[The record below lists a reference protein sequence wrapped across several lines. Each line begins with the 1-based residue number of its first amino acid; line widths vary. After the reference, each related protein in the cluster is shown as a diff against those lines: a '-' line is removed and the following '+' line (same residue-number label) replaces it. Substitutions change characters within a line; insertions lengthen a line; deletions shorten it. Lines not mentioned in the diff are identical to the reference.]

1 MSTKPCFYF
10 FQLLLIGAWVGIF
23 SSFASRRL
31 GCHFFKNFCSFRT
44 PWFFL
49 YFLCLGTSG
58 CIFFFFV
65 FQKSP
70 LWGLALLVQAPF
82 VRCDASDPRFWFI
95 RLWEPNTPTT
105 SSAITM
111 ATNRLPLTTR
121 YINGCT
127 CNTLRVQGPLQARLF
142 GVFVQIYVYM
152 YIEYSSGTRPP
163 AGTAVRCACTYIHM
177 YILSL
182 ATSAMVSHRQ
192 GPR

>member
-1 MSTKPCFYF
+1 MFLLFSTSAY
-10 FQLLLIGAWVGIF
+10 
-23 SSFASRRL
+23 RRL
-31 GCHFFKNFCSFRT
+31 GWHCFNFCFSAPGVTFFFKLLLLQNSLVFSCTFCA
-44 PWFFL
+44 
-49 YFLCLGTSG
+49 SG
-58 CIFFFFV
+58 LRVAFV

-127 CNTLRVQGPLQARLF
+127 CNMLRVQGPLQARLF
-142 GVFVQIYVYM
+142 GVFVQIYVFL
-152 YIEYSSGTRPP
+152 YIEDSSGTRPP